1 MKSIPVHFTLGK
13 GHVAFFYNKMLY
25 LKNRYE
31 LLYQECLRRGY
42 KVQYYGSCWDG
53 VPKSLMNDYVETER
67 DKEIIKQRIKERN
80 GKEADIFKGS

>member
-1 MKSIPVHFTLGK
+1 MKSIPTQFTLGK

-42 KVQYYGSCWDG
+42 KVQYYGSCWDT
-53 VPKSLMNDYVETER
+53 VPQSLMNDYKETER
-67 DKEIIKQRIKERN
+67 DGAIIRQRIKEKN
-80 GKEADIFKGS
+80 EKVNLP